1 MSNKALQ
8 NLVIYQK
15 DRSNRPEVFCKK
27 GVLKNFTK
35 FTGKF
40 TKFTGKHLSLQAC
53 NFIKRET
60 LAQVLF
66 SCEFCENFKNTFFH
80 RTHPVAASGRKNRKK
95 NFWAPF
101 ILQLQM
107 NK

>member
-53 NFIKRET
+53 NFIKRD
-60 LAQVLF
+60 
-66 SCEFCENFKNTFFH
+66 
-80 RTHPVAASGRKNRKK
+80 SGTGVV
-95 NFWAPF
+95 F
-101 ILQLQM
+101 L
-107 NK
+107 